1 MKGEKFILA
10 IAIDKYSEAYF
21 QPLSNAIH
29 DTKRV
34 IKVLTEKYGFQV
46 FRKPLFNKLAT
57 RRGIIEFLNESM
69 TSLTEDDCLVI
80 YHAGHGVI
88 HPQSNRGYWIPSDA
102 STTVGDWIIHA
113 EIKEYIAG
121 CVAKHILLIDDSC
134 FSGAFLE
141 KSRSAEG
148 TFTNH
153 YKKLDIEKSRWILT
167 SGRSEKV
174 SDGEKKSGSPFANA
188 LINFL
193 EINQSKHFSTSEMSV
208 YVAKQ
213 TGNITIQQPRW
224 GSIDNVGH
232 KGGEMV
238 FELQSNTKR
247 KNRRSRTWEEN
258 LELFI
263 SAKAFRQEWPFI
275 SKMNPETRELGRW
288 CQEQRTTKKKNSL
301 SKEREG
307 KLKAAGFIFDPQIE
321 KFYNGLAKFLKF
333 MHKTG
338 LNDVPGKLI
347 PQYAS
352 ENAWHRQQQK
362 WYAKSPCVPNN
373 PKSYPEYRYK
383 VLVKAGIPIEP
394 NEKEESWN
402 MFKNDII
409 KYYESHTPLISIP
422 SQTDRDQ
429 EIASLGQRTNDWM
442 VRWKRYQLSEER
454 VKFLAKFVDKD
465 YYSNK
470 VKRGFLAQIQAYL
483 NFRDEFPDENPSSK
497 ARTRLEVKRV
507 IDWKAQVNHRL
518 RDRTSPIQKWKI
530 EELDKIGFL
539 WTKKESKPV
548 VKPQLKL
555 NL

>member
-10 IAIDKYSEAYF
+10 IAIDKYSESYF

-34 IKVLTEKYGFQV
+34 LKVFTEKYGFQV

-69 TSLTEDDCLVI
+69 TSLTEDDSLVI
-80 YHAGHGVI
+80 YHAGHGVL

-121 CVAKHILLIDDSC
+121 CAAKHILLIDDSC
-134 FSGAFLE
+134 FSGAFLD
-141 KSRSAEG
+141 KSRSTEV
-148 TFTNH
+148 TFSNH
-153 YKKLDIEKSRWILT
+153 YRKLDAERSRCILT

-188 LINFL
+188 LIDFL
-193 EINQSKHFSTSEMSV
+193 ENNQSRYFSTSEISV

-213 TGNITIQQPRW
+213 TGSITKQQPRW

-232 KGGEMV
+232 MGGEMV
-238 FELQSNTKR
+238 FELRTKTTRRTR
-247 KNRRSRTWEEN
+247 KSRSWEEN

-263 SAKAFRQEWPFI
+263 SAKALRPEWPFI
-275 SKMNPETRELGRW
+275 SKVNPETRELGRW

-338 LNDVPGKLI
+338 LNDVPGKLMD
-347 PQYAS
+347 QYAS

-362 WYAKSPCVPNN
+362 WYAKSPCAPNN

-394 NEKEESWN
+394 NEKEESWLK
-402 MFKNDII
+402 FKNDLS
-409 KYYESHTPLISIP
+409 KYYETHTPLTSIP
-422 SQTDRDQ
+422 SQTDRDP

-442 VRWKRYQLSEER
+442 VRWKRNQLSKER
-454 VKFLAKFVDKD
+454 VDFLAKYVDKD
-465 YYSNK
+465 YHSNK
-470 VKRGFLAQIQAYL
+470 VKRSFLSQIQAYL
-483 NFRDEFPDENPSSK
+483 NFRNEFPDENPSSK
-497 ARTRLEVKRV
+497 ARTRLDVKRI

-518 RDRTSPIQKWKI
+518 RKGNSPIHKWKI
-530 EELDKIGFL
+530 EELNKVGFL
-539 WTKKESKPV
+539 WTTKENKATD
-548 VKPQLKL
+548 KPQLKL